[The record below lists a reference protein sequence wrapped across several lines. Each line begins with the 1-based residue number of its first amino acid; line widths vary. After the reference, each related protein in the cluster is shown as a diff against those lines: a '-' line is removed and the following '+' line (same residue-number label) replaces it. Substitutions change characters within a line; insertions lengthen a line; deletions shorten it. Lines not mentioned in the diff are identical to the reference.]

1 MHMWSA
7 ELARQQVVDDGVGLV
22 GVEEELVRLRL
33 GLVEWVV
40 GIPEQRRSVVEL
52 GVR

>member
-7 ELARQQVVDDGVGLV
+7 ELVRRRGVDDGVGLG
-22 GVEEELVRLRL
+22 GVEEELVRVQ
-33 GLVEWVV
+33 LVEGVV
-40 GIPEQRRSVVEL
+40 GILEQRRSVEEL

>member
-1 MHMWSA
+1 MHMWNA
-7 ELARQQVVDDGVGLV
+7 ELARRQVVDDGVDLV

-33 GLVEWVV
+33 RLAERVV